1 MKKQK
6 MTEIRIKE
14 FEDELLEA
22 MTRMPYRDIT
32 VNQLIQA
39 VGVTRKTF
47 YLHFANKDAC
57 LDSLMDRELLAQS
70 AYAASYAD
78 NLLAMHLAGC
88 RFWLSRRIFLECIL
102 KNDLFTA
109 FLKRMLR
116 HNQTEDREI
125 MQLLCRPLPGSKKD
139 ADALLFF
146 TTGYLTV
153 LMSWT
158 ARGFDTLPE
167 IMAKKFERLMHTPLL
182 CDTNGFSV

>member
-1 MKKQK
+1 MKKQE
-6 MTEIRIKE
+6 MTEIRIKK

-125 MQLLCRPLPGSKKD
+125 MQILCS
-139 ADALLFF
+139 
-146 TTGYLTV
+146 
-153 LMSWT
+153 
-158 ARGFDTLPE
+158 TLPE
-167 IMAKKFERLMHTPLL
+167 DQYDADTCCDARQSNLPSRPNQHTVKELPVPREWQAVLRLPTA
-182 CDTNGFSV
+182 